1 MKLIYA
7 IPLLFLLSSCG
18 KQKGDEKSAD
28 SYFSAVTDSVSVSS
42 ENILLDDTKNQF
54 YFPRY
59 SPGGKIIFV
68 SGANYK
74 GIWSYNLKDKKLF
87 KLTDEEKAGYEYAS
101 SSDGKTIY
109 FIGAKFLDDI
119 RRYDFTLQ
127 AVNTG
132 SGTKTKLITTRS
144 RLSDLK
150 LIDDSTLSLFY
161 NDSLVFFSTAEKKFR
176 PQPEQDF
183 RIIKIFGNKLF
194 VYTNA
199 GKKELTPFGED
210 NIIYSDQTHKSNYLF
225 YVSGNGLYKYTAAGE
240 FMFIGD
246 FQNAKYSPDGKMIA
260 YTAEESDGLQTT
272 GSDIFAAVIDKRIRS
287 YKLTETK
294 NINEENPSWSPDGK
308 SIIFNTPDGKIKEIK
323 LTITELE
330 KDK

>member
-18 KQKGDEKSAD
+18 SQKDDEKPAY
-28 SYFSAVTDSVSVSS
+28 SYFSAVTDSISVSS
-42 ENILLDDTKNQF
+42 ENILLDDTNNQF

-59 SPGGKIIFV
+59 SPEGKKIFI
-68 SGANYK
+68 SSANFK
-74 GIWSYNLKDKKLF
+74 GIWSYNLNDKQLL

-127 AVNTG
+127 AVNTE
-132 SGTKTKLITTRS
+132 SGTKTKLHTTRN

-161 NDSLVFFSTAEKKFR
+161 NDSLVFFSTADKNFR
-176 PQPEQDF
+176 AQPEQDF
-183 RIIKIFGNKLF
+183 RIIKIFGNKLL
-194 VYTNA
+194 VYTSA

-210 NIIYSDQTHKSNYLF
+210 NIIYSDQSRKNNNLF
-225 YVSGNGLYKYTAAGE
+225 YVAGNGLYKYTAAGE
-240 FMFIGD
+240 FMFVGD

-260 YTAEESDGLQTT
+260 YTTEENDGLRIT
-272 GSDIFAAVIDKRIRS
+272 GSDIFVAVIDKRIRS

-308 SIIFNTPDGKIKEIK
+308 SIIFNTSDGKIKEIK

-330 KDK
+330 KD